1 MTEADRREEP
11 VLQKRRHDGSGPP
24 RRADF
29 VKAKA
34 WRRRTAAKS
43 WSGKSKGMAEAALE
57 SADGFGSWEICDMK
71 AAYLK
76 AKNQFELRDVQ
87 LRAPREDEALVA
99 VKACG
104 FCGHDKILA
113 AYKAEEWEPFGHEFT
128 GIVEQVGANVTN
140 VKPGDRVVIATST
153 FNWLS
158 DEAQNGHPEWDTKGP
173 NYVVPGHMAMGFAEK
188 TLVPAVLCFPFNDLP
203 DEEVCFLE
211 PMGVAA
217 DLLITADV
225 KLGNDVLLMGAGA
238 IGLMALQMAKASGA
252 RNIYVAEH
260 STNTKKAELA
270 KKYGAADIIFTDQT
284 DLKSYPFPRG
294 GVDRV
299 LVTTP
304 PRTIGEAVAV
314 CNVGAIVAFL
324 GISYGPAAIVSFDSN
339 IVHLNKL
346 QIRGSNAI
354 PALYFPHCFDLLRA
368 GMIDVKA
375 MITHRFPLEQVPE
388 GITAFLTEKEKAVK
402 AVMLR

>member
-1 MTEADRREEP
+1 
-11 VLQKRRHDGSGPP
+11 
-24 RRADF
+24 
-29 VKAKA
+29 
-34 WRRRTAAKS
+34 
-43 WSGKSKGMAEAALE
+43 
-57 SADGFGSWEICDMK
+57 MK

-76 AKNQFELRDVQ
+76 AENQFELRDVS
-87 LRAPREDEALVA
+87 LRDPGPDEAVVA

-113 AYKAEEWEPFGHEFT
+113 AYAAKDWEPFGHEFT
-128 GIVEQVGANVTN
+128 GVVEQVGENVTN

-153 FNWLS
+153 FNLLS

-173 NYVVPGHMAMGFAEK
+173 NYVVPGHTAMGFAEK
-188 TLVPAVLCFPFNDLP
+188 TIVPGVLCFPFKVLS
-203 DEEVCFLE
+203 DEQVCFLE

-238 IGLMALQMAKASGA
+238 IGLMALQMAKRSGA

-260 STNTKKAELA
+260 STNTRKVELA
-270 KKYGAADIIFTDQT
+270 RQFGATDIIFTDQMNLE
-284 DLKSYPFPRG
+284 DYAFPRG
-294 GVDRV
+294 GVDRI

-304 PRTIGEAVAV
+304 PRTIGDAVKVA
-314 CNVGAIVAFL
+314 NVGAIIAFL

-354 PALYFPHCFDLLRA
+354 PALYFPHCLDLLRA
-368 GMIDVKA
+368 GMVDVKDF
-375 MITHRFPLEQVPE
+375 ITHRFDLDGVPE
-388 GITAFLTEKEKAVK
+388 GLLRFLKEKDKAVK
-402 AVMLR
+402 AVMIRE

>member
-1 MTEADRREEP
+1 MR
-11 VLQKRRHDGSGPP
+11 
-24 RRADF
+24 
-29 VKAKA
+29 
-34 WRRRTAAKS
+34 
-43 WSGKSKGMAEAALE
+43 
-57 SADGFGSWEICDMK
+57 

-76 AKNQFELRDVQ
+76 AKNQFEVRDVVLRD
-87 LRAPREDEALVA
+87 PKPDEAVVA

-113 AYKAEEWEPFGHEFT
+113 AYKAEDWEPFGHEFT
-128 GIVEQVGANVTN
+128 GVVEEAGPEVTN

-153 FNWLS
+153 FNLLS
-158 DEAQNGHPEWDTKGP
+158 DVAQNGHPEWDTKGP
-173 NYVVPGHMAMGFAEK
+173 NYVVPGHTAMGFAEK
-188 TLVPAVLCFPFNDLP
+188 TLVPGVLCFPFEDLP

-270 KKYGAADIIFTDQT
+270 KQFGATDIIFTDQMNLE
-284 DLKSYPFPRG
+284 DYPFPRG

-304 PRTIGEAVAV
+304 PKTIADAVKV
-314 CNVGAIVAFL
+314 CCVGAIVAFL
-324 GISYGPAAIVSFDSN
+324 GIGYGEHAFVTFDSN

-368 GMIDVKA
+368 GMVDVKP
-375 MITHRFPLEQVPE
+375 MITHTFPLEKTAE
-388 GITAFLTEKEKAVK
+388 GLTAFLTQKDRAVK
-402 AVMLR
+402 AVMLV

>member
-1 MTEADRREEP
+1 M
-11 VLQKRRHDGSGPP
+11 
-24 RRADF
+24 
-29 VKAKA
+29 
-34 WRRRTAAKS
+34 
-43 WSGKSKGMAEAALE
+43 
-57 SADGFGSWEICDMK
+57 
-71 AAYLK
+71 YLK
-76 AKNQFELRDVQ
+76 ARNQFELREVE
-87 LRAPREDEALVA
+87 LREPRPDEAVVA

-113 AYKAEEWEPFGHEFT
+113 AYHAKDWEPFGHEFT
-128 GIVEQVGANVTN
+128 GVVEKIGDQVTN
-140 VKPGDRVVIATST
+140 VKVGDRVVIATST
-153 FNWLS
+153 FHLLS

-173 NYVVPGHMAMGFAEK
+173 NYVVPGHTAMGFAEK
-188 TLVPAVLCFPFNDLP
+188 TLVPAVLCFPFEDLP

-260 STNTKKAELA
+260 STNTRKVELA
-270 KKYGAADIIFTDQT
+270 KQYGATDIIFTDQT
-284 DLKSYPFPRG
+284 DLTEYKFPRG

-304 PRTIGEAVAV
+304 PVTIGDAVKV

-339 IVHLNKL
+339 VVHLNKL

-354 PALYFPHCFDLLRA
+354 PALYFPHCLDLLRA
-368 GMIDVKA
+368 GMIDVKPF
-375 MITHRFPLEQVPE
+375 ITHRFDLDGAAE
-388 GITAFLTEKEKAVK
+388 GITRFLTEKAEAVK
-402 AVMLR
+402 AVMIRE